1 MKRNVSCAML
11 ATLVIAL
18 TGPVLPA
25 KAQECTA
32 PSEFGISA
40 AQERTVTR
48 SLNASQMRELN
59 LIAGRLAEGQSY
71 RQIEAQWKGLASQL
85 RGSNM
90 DVVALVQFALC
101 EAYQGTNAD
110 LLHYAEKVK
119 FFNELKKAIREEISR
134 LRGFKSSLERGD
146 RQTDFRPTMSVWQL
160 LTSNYRP
167 PAVIRATAPID
178 AILSEWDIINAG
190 PKWQAL
196 KFYEK
201 MILFTFFVSPRSIK
215 NQKLRFSLIKLKSD
229 PLTGINLYRLLA
241 VEVGVKSHIF
251 VT

>member
-48 SLNASQMRELN
+48 LLNASQMRQLN

-85 RGSNM
+85 RGSYT

-101 EAYQGTNAD
+101 EAYQETNAD
-110 LLHYAEKVK
+110 LLRYAEKIK
-119 FFNELKKAIREEISR
+119 FFNELEKAIREEISR
-134 LRGFKSSLERGD
+134 LRVFKSSLERGD
-146 RQTDFRPTMSVWQL
+146 RQTDFLPNMSVWQR

-167 PAVIRATAPID
+167 PAVIRATDPID
-178 AILSEWDIINAG
+178 AILSEWEEERRTISYDAQLANVDMQNQLQ
-190 PKWQAL
+190 KQQQAMQTMSNIS
-196 KFYEK
+196 K
-201 MILFTFFVSPRSIK
+201 MLHDTAMAVIRKIGGDDQERVSR
-215 NQKLRFSLIKLKSD
+215 
-229 PLTGINLYRLLA
+229 
-241 VEVGVKSHIF
+241 
-251 VT
+251 

>member
-25 KAQECTA
+25 KAQECGTA
-32 PSEFGISA
+32 PSEFRISA

-48 SLNASQMRELN
+48 LLNASQMRELN
-59 LIAGRLAEGQSY
+59 IIAGRLAEGQSY

-85 RGSNM
+85 RGSYT

-101 EAYQGTNAD
+101 EAYQGANAH
-110 LLHYAEKVK
+110 LFYYAEKVK

-134 LRGFKSSLERGD
+134 LRVFKSSLERGD
-146 RQTDFRPTMSVWQL
+146 RQVDFRPTMSVWQR

-167 PAVIRATAPID
+167 PAVIRATDPLD
-178 AILSEWDIINAG
+178 AILSKWEEELKKINDDAQLANVDMQNMLQ
-190 PKWQAL
+190 KQQQTMQMMSNIS
-196 KFYEK
+196 K
-201 MILFTFFVSPRSIK
+201 MLHDTAMAVIRKIGEDDQERVSR
-215 NQKLRFSLIKLKSD
+215 
-229 PLTGINLYRLLA
+229 
-241 VEVGVKSHIF
+241 
-251 VT
+251 